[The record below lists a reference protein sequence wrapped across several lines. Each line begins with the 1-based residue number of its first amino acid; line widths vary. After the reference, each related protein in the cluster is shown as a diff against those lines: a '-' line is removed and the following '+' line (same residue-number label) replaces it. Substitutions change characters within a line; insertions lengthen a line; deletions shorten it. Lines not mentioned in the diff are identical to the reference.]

1 MQLGGHASQANS
13 MAAEGHLLKT
23 GVIALYY
30 SVIDMVMTV

>member
-1 MQLGGHASQANS
+1 MQLGGHAGQANS

-30 SVIDMVMTV
+30 SLIGTAMTA